1 MQLLLLLFLLLLSS
15 SWLWGA
21 NMGSPFCKKLPP
33 RPGLLCARYE
43 GKTPEFS
50 RGSRSQE
57 RAKIAPIRLQNAS
70 KTLQDI
76 SSIPTQVM
84 IAAVSLR
91 FSVSHPILISPP
103 RHTNSKTRW
112 QFEVT
117 ARKSQNILGH
127 PWTRAPWRRSRKCKC
142 WDEFRGVILWLVWRR
157 FGPEF
162 KPTAAPFQPNSCLL
176 LCLYA
181 FQFPIQSSM
190 LHQRALIAG
199 REDNLSGLGGAA

>member
-1 MQLLLLLFLLLLSS
+1 
-15 SWLWGA
+15 
-21 NMGSPFCKKLPP
+21 MGSPFCKKLPP

-91 FSVSHPILISPP
+91 FSVSHPILIPHQGTLIARPDGNSKSPQENP
-103 RHTNSKTRW
+103 KISWDIPGPGLLGAAAENANAGTNSGGSYCGW
-112 QFEVT
+112 F
-117 ARKSQNILGH
+117 
-127 PWTRAPWRRSRKCKC
+127 
-142 WDEFRGVILWLVWRR
+142 GV
-157 FGPEF
+157 
-162 KPTAAPFQPNSCLL
+162 
-176 LCLYA
+176 
-181 FQFPIQSSM
+181 
-190 LHQRALIAG
+190 
-199 REDNLSGLGGAA
+199 DSGLSLSQQRLHSNPTHECSCVFKLFSFLSSLQCPIKEP

>member
-1 MQLLLLLFLLLLSS
+1 MQLLLLLLLLLVFLLLLSS
-15 SWLWGA
+15 SWLWCA

-142 WDEFRGVILWLVWRR
+142 WDEFRGSYCGW
-157 FGPEF
+157 FGV
-162 KPTAAPFQPNSCLL
+162 
-176 LCLYA
+176 
-181 FQFPIQSSM
+181 
-190 LHQRALIAG
+190 
-199 REDNLSGLGGAA
+199 DSGLSLSQ